1 MIYDNEKESLPVW
14 IKPETITAYTES
26 ISTSSLVAYPSS
38 VHECQEL
45 INFSKSRGL
54 TICPRGS
61 GQSFADMILNN
72 GHVVLKLGRM
82 NKVLQWDRDGGQMV
96 VEPGVTMAQI
106 LTKALPFN
114 WVIPAC
120 PGNPEVTVGGAISNN
135 VHGKDAWGNGNFGSQ
150 VISLKLLISSGKIIS
165 IHHETDRQLFEAVV
179 TGMGLL
185 GIIVE
190 ATLQLKKIL
199 SPFVE
204 EQIIP
209 TKNLED
215 LHEKLEHLKKDYDF
229 SVGWID
235 AFPKNSSLGRGF
247 LSVSRWVD
255 HKANLSPDQ
264 IYKAVTIP
272 KKIYG
277 VLPLAPTWFLLRP
290 VFSRPFMRVAN
301 ASQYSIFQAMTSLRG
316 IKVKRKFFPDY
327 LFMFNKLPEYPR
339 VFRPY
344 GYAQIQPLIPVKN
357 GIDGV
362 KEAFRICQKF
372 GYEPL
377 MVGVKS
383 TQADNYMLSFSGEGY
398 SFGCDVHLG
407 RCNLQ
412 HLKEFARVI
421 IQHTLDCGGRIYLA
435 KDQLLPKDLFQRMY
449 PRFNEFLE
457 VKNRLDPDTLFAS
470 DMYRRLLCP

>member
-1 MIYDNEKESLPVW
+1 MNYNDEKDSLPVW
-14 IKPETITAYTES
+14 IKPETVTAYTES
-26 ISTSSLVAYPSS
+26 ISTSSLAAYPSS

-45 INFSKSRGL
+45 ISFAKSNGL
-54 TICPRGS
+54 TICPRGN
-61 GQSFADMILNN
+61 GNSFADMILND
-72 GHVVLKLGRM
+72 GHVVLKSCRM
-82 NKVLQWDRDGGQMV
+82 NKVLQWDQGSGQMV

-106 LTKALPFN
+106 FTKALPFN

-135 VHGKDAWGNGNFGSQ
+135 VHGKDSWCNGNFGSQ
-150 VISLKLLISSGKIIS
+150 VISLKLLTSSEKIIL

-179 TGMGLL
+179 SGMGLL

-190 ATLQLKKIL
+190 VTLQLKKIL
-199 SPFVE
+199 SPFIE

-215 LHEKLEHLKKDYDF
+215 LHEKLEHSKKDYDF
-229 SVGWID
+229 SIGWVD
-235 AFPKNSSLGRGF
+235 AFAKKSSLGRGF
-247 LSVSRWVD
+247 LSVSRWID
-255 HKANLSPDQ
+255 HKINLSSDQ

-290 VFSRPFMRVAN
+290 VFSKRFMRIAN
-301 ASQYSIFQAMTSLRG
+301 VSQYSIFQAMTSLRG
-316 IKVKRKFFPDY
+316 VKVKRKFFPDY

-344 GYAQIQPLIPVKN
+344 GYASIQPLIPVKD

-398 SFGCDVHLG
+398 SFACDVHLG

-412 HLKEFARVI
+412 HLKEFARVF
-421 IQHTLDCGGRIYLA
+421 IQHTLDCGGRIFLA